1 METEHSVDGI
11 GAEAAAEL
19 RRAARSVEAVD
30 VVQSADG
37 GVALR
42 GDPESVRSV
51 RRALW
56 TRQLSAEQFGQDGL
70 ATADASARGRLFGS
84 P

>member
-1 METEHSVDGI
+1 MEIEHGIDGI
-11 GAEAAAEL
+11 GADATAEL

-30 VVQSADG
+30 VVESAD

-42 GDPESVRSV
+42 GDAESVRSV

-56 TRQLSAEQFGQDGL
+56 TRQLSAEQFGQERL
-70 ATADASARGRLFGS
+70 ATADASARGRLAELS
-84 P
+84 